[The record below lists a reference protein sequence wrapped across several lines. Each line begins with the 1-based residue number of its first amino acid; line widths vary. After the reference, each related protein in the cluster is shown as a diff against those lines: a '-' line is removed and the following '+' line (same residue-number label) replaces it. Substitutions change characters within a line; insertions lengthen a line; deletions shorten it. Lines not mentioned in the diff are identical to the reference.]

1 MAAEQP
7 SLLAPNRVTPDAT
20 STEREEE
27 FDMSEID
34 RQRISAVKAMEALGY
49 TFNGIE
55 WNASG
60 RGTTAA
66 PALLDEADAMHAL
79 LVLRADKIE
88 GSTEFEEKT
97 EFAMLCE
104 VIEAYEA
111 KRWAD
116 GKAPGGKG

>member
-1 MAAEQP
+1 
-7 SLLAPNRVTPDAT
+7 
-20 STEREEE
+20 
-27 FDMSEID
+27 MSEID

-49 TFNGIE
+49 AFNGIE
-55 WNASG
+55 WNAPV
-60 RGTTAA
+60 RGAVA
-66 PALLDEADAMHAL
+66 QALRDEADAMHAL
-79 LVLRADKIE
+79 LVLRADKIA

-111 KRWAD
+111 KRWPD